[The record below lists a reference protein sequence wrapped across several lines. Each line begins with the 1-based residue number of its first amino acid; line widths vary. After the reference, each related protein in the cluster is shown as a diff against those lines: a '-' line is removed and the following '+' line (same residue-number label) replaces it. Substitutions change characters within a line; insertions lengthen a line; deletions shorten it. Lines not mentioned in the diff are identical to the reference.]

1 MAKTL
6 REAAALPAGT
16 APGPSRE
23 AAAARPPLGQW
34 LLDHL
39 QIGVDL
45 ELPDRED
52 CRPVPFVV
60 DTTA

>member
-16 APGPSRE
+16 APGPNSE
-23 AAAARPPLGQW
+23 AGAARPPLGQW

-45 ELPDRED
+45 ELPGRED
-52 CRPVPFVV
+52 CRPVPFAD